1 MAETTNGAAPAQ
13 NAERGESAG
22 SDVGAGGADG
32 AGGAGASGAGG
43 ADGAGAGG
51 AGRAGRA
58 IHGDEEGGVGATGGP
73 GPAASPRRRSPAKRD
88 AILRAA
94 LTVFL
99 REGFAGASVDTVAA
113 TAGVGK
119 QTVYAHFGDKEK
131 LFLAAAQAAQ
141 TSAGLLGD
149 TPEAWPSPL
158 PSTGDP
164 RADLTAAGV
173 RVLRAVLAP
182 DAAAL
187 HRMTIA
193 ELARHPELQ
202 RLWRDNASRQT
213 IDDIAGY
220 LADRDA
226 AGDLD
231 VPEPARAARQ
241 FVLLLAT
248 EGRVRTLH
256 GTQPLPEAEYAR
268 IAAETA
274 DLILRAHRRT

>member
-1 MAETTNGAAPAQ
+1 MPDSPAT
-13 NAERGESAG
+13 
-22 SDVGAGGADG
+22 D
-32 AGGAGASGAGG
+32 
-43 ADGAGAGG
+43 
-51 AGRAGRA
+51 
-58 IHGDEEGGVGATGGP
+58 
-73 GPAASPRRRSPAKRD
+73 PAAGTAADPAPQPAARPRRSEAKRD

-131 LFLAAAQAAQ
+131 LFLAAAQAAG
-141 TSAGLLGD
+141 GLLGD
-149 TPEAWPSPL
+149 TPDAWQSPL
-158 PSTGDP
+158 PATGDP

-173 RVLRAVLAP
+173 RILRAVLAP

-202 RLWRDNASRQT
+202 RLWRESAPRGT
-213 IDDIAGY
+213 LDDLTAY
-220 LADRDA
+220 FAERDR

-231 VPEPARAARQ
+231 VPEPAVAARQ
-241 FVLLLAT
+241 FALLLAT

-256 GTQPLPEAEYAR
+256 GTQPLPDADYAR

>member
-1 MAETTNGAAPAQ
+1 MPCMPPT
-13 NAERGESAG
+13 
-22 SDVGAGGADG
+22 
-32 AGGAGASGAGG
+32 
-43 ADGAGAGG
+43 
-51 AGRAGRA
+51 
-58 IHGDEEGGVGATGGP
+58 P
-73 GPAASPRRRSPAKRD
+73 GPAPTPEPPAAPKPPAGRSRRSEAKRE

-94 LTVFL
+94 LDVFL
-99 REGFAGASVDTVAA
+99 REGFAGASVDVVAA

-131 LFLAAAQAAQ
+131 LFLAAAEAAG
-141 TSAGLLGD
+141 GLLGD
-149 TPEAWPSPL
+149 TPDAWQSPL
-158 PSTGDP
+158 PETGDV
-164 RADLTAAGV
+164 RADLVAAGV

-202 RLWRDNASRQT
+202 RLWRDNASRRT
-213 IDDIAGY
+213 LDDLTAY
-220 LADRDA
+220 LAERDR

-231 VPEPARAARQ
+231 VPEPATAARQ

-256 GTQPLPEAEYAR
+256 GTQPLPEAGYEE

-274 DLILRAHRRT
+274 DLVLRAHRRT